1 MESSPLRVESS
12 IADKL
17 SIFVGVS
24 VVPPEKTEE
33 KRKKERTEE
42 NMSSLKTK
50 DLLHV
55 YNCM

>member
-1 MESSPLRVESS
+1 MESS

-24 VVPPEKTEE
+24 VVPPEKAEE

-55 YNCM
+55 YNCI